1 MNLLDHTWVHGKRWD
16 DSGWGLVTRKTYCM
30 RRALG
35 LWASLTSRRVE
46 GLEIKPIH
54 GQWFNQSCLYNET
67 PTKTLNIELSGGNF
81 PVFETISGPEV
92 VHAGSTGIGHG
103 SFAFRT
109 LPDLALSS
117 IWLVYI
123 FYKTNCTYSAFSS
136 FVSCF
141 SELSN
146 LRVLESLNL

>member
-54 GQWFNQSCLYNET
+54 GQWFNQSCLQVRPQQKLWTLSWVGET
-67 PTKTLNIELSGGNF
+67 SRFLRPS
-81 PVFETISGPEV
+81 VAQRV